1 MTQHVSRMQ
10 GCEVGRDSVFF
21 QVVGPGLRLSIAKLL
36 QAALPTLY
44 PSKPILR

>member
-21 QVVGPGLRLSIAKLL
+21 QVIGPGLRLSVAKLL
-36 QAALPTLY
+36 QAAFPTLY